1 VFDDTKMVS
10 CYPSQKN
17 WVQLADPWLNNGS
30 LRSSMCLKSSKV
42 GIPAKSES
50 PEQLAG
56 IPSFFFTR
64 EIGFVKTRQF
74 CLIGSPLTAFC
85 MLLADNDNHEE

>member
-1 VFDDTKMVS
+1 
-10 CYPSQKN
+10 
-17 WVQLADPWLNNGS
+17 
-30 LRSSMCLKSSKV
+30 MCLKSSKA

-50 PEQLAG
+50 PAQLAG
-56 IPSFFFTR
+56 IPSFFFTK